1 VALLPDLVRAPAF
14 LINRWLAPAFKT
26 KNTLFFILFSLL
38 IPSQSFMHAFPT
50 LSINCAALI
59 SSALFL
65 PVVQACR
72 PLVVVVDRLRP
83 GQVVARPCRPPMAAA
98 AEALLPRAL
107 VVARPRLALAVVLP
121 RRVLVVA
128 RPRLAPVAALPR
140 RP

>member
-1 VALLPDLVRAPAF
+1 MVAAPLWVEACLCRGQAVPPLAVGLAAQCHPGTLEPVQVLPPLVEDSPLAQVAPRLVAPRLVALLPDL
-14 LINRWLAPAFKT
+14 
-26 KNTLFFILFSLL
+26 
-38 IPSQSFMHAFPT
+38 
-50 LSINCAALI
+50 
-59 SSALFL
+59 
-65 PVVQACR
+65 ACR

-83 GQVVARPCRPPMAAA
+83 GQVVARPCRLPMAAA

-107 VVARPRLALAVVLP
+107 VVARPRLALVVVLP

>member
-1 VALLPDLVRAPAF
+1 MVAAPLWVEACLCRGQAVPPLAVGLAAQCHPGTLEPVQVLPPLVEDSPLAQVAPRLVALLPDL
-14 LINRWLAPAFKT
+14 
-26 KNTLFFILFSLL
+26 
-38 IPSQSFMHAFPT
+38 
-50 LSINCAALI
+50 
-59 SSALFL
+59 
-65 PVVQACR
+65 ACR

-83 GQVVARPCRPPMAAA
+83 GQVVARPCRLPMAAA

-107 VVARPRLALAVVLP
+107 VVARPRLALVVVLP